1 MAAISDRRGFIRT
14 SGLRMKNFV
23 VNLNRQPEKYENF
36 RKLNAG
42 TNIAFERFEASE
54 GASLSPQDALGM
66 NLVVSGAQFTPGAVG
81 CAASHFR
88 IWQQTAQSEVPALV
102 FEDDA
107 IIRNDIIERLDF
119 LRRLDAWD
127 YVALGY
133 NTDSILEL
141 ELTPGFKSEMMF
153 TPKQPSDDSAAM
165 FQRSTAEVAAL
176 RLVHCF
182 GTAGYVVSPRGATK
196 LLELC
201 FPMENR
207 FLKIPSLNRT
217 VPVLGVDG
225 MMNFIYHSIEA
236 FACVGP
242 LVIPRNN
249 NAVSTTVPS
258 GEIPRW

>member
-1 MAAISDRRGFIRT
+1 
-14 SGLRMKNFV
+14 MKNFV
-23 VNLNRQPEKYENF
+23 VNLNRQPEKYESF
-36 RKLNAG
+36 LRRNAG
-42 TNIAFERFEASE
+42 SKIAFERFEASE
-54 GASLSPQDALGM
+54 GASLSPQDARAM

-88 IWQQTAQSEVPALV
+88 IWQQTVQSEVPALV

-107 IIRNDIIERLDF
+107 IIRNDIAERLDF
-119 LRRLDAWD
+119 LRRLGNWD
-127 YVALGY
+127 YIALGY
-133 NTDSILEL
+133 NTDSVLEL
-141 ELTPGFKSEMMF
+141 ELAPGFKSEMMF
-153 TPKQPSDDSAAM
+153 TPKQPSDESAAM

-176 RLVHCF
+176 QLVQCF

-207 FLKIPSLNRT
+207 FLKIAALNRT
-217 VPVLGVDG
+217 VPVLGIDG

-236 FACVGP
+236 FACVSP
-242 LVIPRNN
+242 LVIPKNN
-249 NAVSTTVPS
+249 NAVSTTVPT